1 LGKHQGIV
9 DECVAFIVERGGK
22 NLVSKTALK
31 PQKTNIFSS
40 KILSEGQKDLFADA
54 IKVESSDFIKTTPNR
69 IKRSI
74 LKAVHENVVITSKN
88 GVEALLNNC
97 AVEDLKFKTIYCV
110 GRRTKKLIEQKIGP
124 VKHSAKNA
132 KVLAEHLVEFMNGS
146 EVSYF
151 CSDIRMDDLP
161 SILAKNNI
169 KVNEIVVY
177 STKLEA
183 PKLPESV
190 EGVLLYS
197 PSTVQSFL
205 KKNTPN
211 CTAYCIGETTAK
223 EAKQYFNDVRIAKI
237 PTIESVIEMVNE
249 HYIAKDKKND

>member
-1 LGKHQGIV
+1 
-9 DECVAFIVERGGK
+9 
-22 NLVSKTALK
+22 
-31 PQKTNIFSS
+31 
-40 KILSEGQKDLFADA
+40 
-54 IKVESSDFIKTTPNR
+54 
-69 IKRSI
+69 
-74 LKAVHENVVITSKN
+74 
-88 GVEALLNNC
+88 
-97 AVEDLKFKTIYCV
+97 
-110 GRRTKKLIEQKIGP
+110 
-124 VKHSAKNA
+124 
-132 KVLAEHLVEFMNGS
+132 
-146 EVSYF
+146 
-151 CSDIRMDDLP
+151 
-161 SILAKNNI
+161 
-169 KVNEIVVY
+169 VY

-223 EAKQYFNDVRIAKI
+223 EAKQYFKDVRIAKI

>member
-1 LGKHQGIV
+1 M
-9 DECVAFIVERGGK
+9 
-22 NLVSKTALK
+22 SKTALK

-40 KILSEGQKDLFADA
+40 KTLSEGQKDLFADA

-69 IKRSI
+69 IKTSV
-74 LKAVHENVVITSKN
+74 LKKTHENVIITSKN

-97 AVEDLKFKTIYCV
+97 AAEDLKFKTIYCV

-132 KVLAEHLVEFMNGS
+132 KLLAEHLVEFLDGT

-161 SILAKNNI
+161 TILTKNNI
-169 KVNEIVVY
+169 TVNEISAY

-183 PKLPESV
+183 PKLPKSI
-190 EGVLLYS
+190 EGVMLYS

-205 KKNTPN
+205 KNNTPN
-211 CTAYCIGETTAK
+211 CVAFCIGETTAK
-223 EAKQYFNDVRIAKI
+223 EAAKYFKDVRIARI

-249 HYIAKDKKND
+249 HYIAKDKNND